1 MLLRN
6 YEKAVHIYQTIWSHN
21 PEDTYL
27 QFCMYVTRLQ
37 SMYTHSLAIRTID
50 RHISQRVSLGLLTT
64 MMYCSSKYIIIF
76 SSLLSVFPSSKM
88 WYIMYII
95 CALPLSLRHFL
106 HYNLLEILTEQLVMT
121 VDLKQLKTISNVA
134 EVTIYFKWLI
144 FTWLLNIVFT
154 ALTYATWS

>member
-1 MLLRN
+1 
-6 YEKAVHIYQTIWSHN
+6 
-21 PEDTYL
+21 
-27 QFCMYVTRLQ
+27 
-37 SMYTHSLAIRTID
+37 
-50 RHISQRVSLGLLTT
+50 
-64 MMYCSSKYIIIF
+64 
-76 SSLLSVFPSSKM
+76 
-88 WYIMYII
+88 MYII

-154 ALTYATWS
+154 ALTYAT